1 MRRNPAQQATSF
13 RIGATPAGWLGV
25 VAGAQG
31 LVEIVFEPTEVAV
44 RERLANSYPAAR
56 EERGG
61 LCAAA
66 LGQLQDYF
74 AGRRRSFELP
84 LDLAGL
90 SPFAREVLAVLQQ
103 VPPGATVSYGELAA
117 RAGHPGA
124 ARAVG
129 RVMAG
134 NPLPLV
140 VPCHRVVGA
149 NGALTGYSGA
159 AGVAT
164 KKWLLEFEKRTA

>member
-1 MRRNPAQQATSF
+1 MRR
-13 RIGATPAGWLGV
+13 GAW
-25 VAGAQG
+25 
-31 LVEIVFEPTEVAV
+31 
-44 RERLANSYPAAR
+44 PAA
-56 EERGG
+56 G
-61 LCAAA
+61 LFSPAAA
-66 LGQLQDYF
+66 
-74 AGRRRSFELP
+74 AASNSPSTWRELT
-84 LDLAGL
+84 
-90 SPFAREVLAVLQQ
+90 PFARDVLAALQQ
-103 VPPGATVSYGELAA
+103 VPAGATVSYGELAA

-164 KKWLLEFEKRTA
+164 KKWLLEFEKRIA